1 MNCGISN
8 QPEPSCWE
16 CQHFDPPPHLDRDQ
30 PPEEECQQGECLR
43 YPPVTDHDHR
53 DTQVNYAVFP
63 IVIAC
68 DRCGEFSPRRPTLP
82 RSREDEANAAFDA
95 AAPRRRDTRPRGGPH
110 GPMPT
115 AARSLARPPR
125 LGTSRRLKRL
135 PGPREQ
141 RPITGELVSSVRTC
155 ADRRTLTN

>member
-16 CQHFDPPPHLDRDQ
+16 CQHFDLPPHLDRDQ

-43 YPPVTDHDHR
+43 YPPVTDHDQR
-53 DTQVNYAVFP
+53 DAQVNYAVFP

-82 RSREDEANAAFDA
+82 RSCEDEANAAFDA
-95 AAPRRRDTRPRGGPH
+95 AVHDDATRGPV
-110 GPMPT
+110 
-115 AARSLARPPR
+115 AAR
-125 LGTSRRLKRL
+125 
-135 PGPREQ
+135 
-141 RPITGELVSSVRTC
+141 TG
-155 ADRRTLTN
+155 